1 MSPPSARCSTGC
13 SITATCSSVDLEAG
27 GPRPRRPRR
36 GTRAFFDARALPS
49 RSRDLSLS
57 ARMAA
62 EWGGLRRPT
71 IPDLNRRSG
80 RVPALPYPPSRLGQY
95 KPSSGWFA
103 KNACRNRHRRV
114 INTLVLV
121 QFRWPVLKWP
131 RMAGFQV
138 AAEEARA
145 RIVHS
150 AIGLRRMLLV
160 IDDAWRIEDALAF
173 RIGGPHCGPMVT
185 PRSQAI
191 AEAFAGAGAILI
203 PELTE

>member
-71 IPDLNRRSG
+71 LPDPNRRSG

-138 AAEEARA
+138 AAEGGRA
-145 RIVHS
+145 FSLDIVAKLALLADSRTKVLKHMDHQRQCRIHPN
-150 AIGLRRMLLV
+150 
-160 IDDAWRIEDALAF
+160 LAN
-173 RIGGPHCGPMVT
+173 
-185 PRSQAI
+185 
-191 AEAFAGAGAILI
+191 
-203 PELTE
+203 PE